1 MTVATSII
9 DVNNGNAGWT
19 KANVMDALET
29 AFSQLGLNSGTEA
42 TNVPQAC
49 ITPAGNSYEV
59 GTLNSAWY
67 HANGGDPGTDI
78 GWNTQITH
86 RYLVT
91 EVGTDYRIEKKVGSP
106 GFYAPYYS
114 AMLDQTTDEIIEAR
128 HGLKTGDPVRY
139 LPGETEAAYSLGTN
153 LAPDTLVYV
162 IKTSRDRF
170 KVATSAANAANGTAI
185 DLDGAASTGKTFPF
199 IWQQEAQQASDY
211 INPTIEI
218 YKSDIIEFENA
229 ATNTTNITVCMNTDV
244 FNTNQRVVYNDP
256 TYNSYPESETSIT
269 YRINPTN
276 ISCVPGA
283 NLTWSTASRP
293 QTETEPTIPASELH
307 PSIENIPENNGI
319 TKYIYCSESTAT
331 AKGEIILLPGF
342 VNHSNVYK
350 DYYKYTV
357 PASGGRSELKLRI
370 WRYGGNGDG
379 KLGGVTIHSIGS
391 GWNAEEVITIPG
403 EDVGFNAT
411 TGDIRFGVRT
421 PETSSN
427 AYDGTAEI
435 VVTTVGGGSSMFQKH
450 KDGHFGILKVEN
462 DPTKKYGYTYYCL
475 TLLESASSHW
485 RLYINSGSGWE
496 WLNRMGTNST
506 DATGSTLGRFTGY
519 EGLDWGESGYNPN
532 TNSAC
537 VFNVSNNATPTSYPL
552 QIRTYRAQAPQDTNF
567 SIIQFCSVINEVV
580 TVNSTISFCVGD
592 GYGSNTFDLD
602 DVFLGGVIE
611 YAPADDDFKI
621 RTWFPG
627 YSYSGSWGTLYS
639 VTQEPPTTYSVVRN
653 AFYGYMRGNTSTTFC
668 SDIYYQNIY
677 SNDADVTSV
686 YYRNNTYDKYSGI
699 GIGSN
704 ADYFKPI
711 KTIPISQ
718 KMIPCPYYLPDDFA
732 ILQVTTTPGLI
743 SFRTG
748 DTVTI
753 SASEV
758 YTIVVPSYTSQQTG
772 LDGISN
778 NTTKGTL
785 LLARTT

>member
-42 TNVPQAC
+42 TGVPQAC
-49 ITPAGNSYEV
+49 ITPNGSSYAV
-59 GTLNSAWY
+59 GTLNAEWY
-67 HANGGDPGTDI
+67 HANGGDQGSDFDWGSQLT
-78 GWNTQITH
+78 N

-91 EVGTDYRIEKKVGSP
+91 EVGSDYRLVKVINGN
-106 GFYAPYYS
+106 APYY
-114 AMLDQTTDEIIEAR
+114 AVFVDQTTDEFIYTR
-128 HGLKTGDPVRY
+128 HGFETGDSVRY
-139 LPGETEAAYSLGTN
+139 AKDQTDTTLNIGTTVTI
-153 LAPDTLVYV
+153 DTVYYV

-170 KVATSAANAANGTAI
+170 QIAASLADANNGTQI
-185 DLDGAASTGKTFPF
+185 DLDGYSSGSTVID
-199 IWQQEAQQASDY
+199 IWTQEAQQASDY

-218 YKSDIIEFENA
+218 YKGDKIEFENT
-229 ATNTTNITVCMNTDV
+229 ATNSTNMTVCMNTDV
-244 FNTNQRVVYNDP
+244 FNTNQRVVYNDS
-256 TYNSYPESETSIT
+256 TYNSYPESETSIS
-269 YRINPTN
+269 YRVNPTN

-283 NLTWSTASRP
+283 NLTWDTSSRP
-293 QTETEPTIPASELH
+293 QTETEPTVPTSELH
-307 PSIENIPENNGI
+307 PAIENIPENNGI

-342 VNHSNVYK
+342 ISHNTTYNN
-350 DYYKYTV
+350 YYKYTV

-370 WRYGGNGDG
+370 WRYGYNDG

-403 EDVGFNAT
+403 EDVGFNVT

-421 PETSSN
+421 PETSTN
-427 AYDGTAEI
+427 GYDGTAEI
-435 VVTTVGGGSSMFQKH
+435 LVTTIGGGSSMFQKH
-450 KDGHFGILKVEN
+450 KDGHFGVLKVEN
-462 DPTKKYGYTYYCL
+462 DSTKKYGYTYYCL

-485 RLYINSGSGWE
+485 KLYISSGSGWE
-496 WLNRMGTNST
+496 WLNRAGTNSSVAIG
-506 DATGSTLGRFTGY
+506 DTLGRFTGHQ
-519 EGLDWGESGYNPN
+519 GLDWGTSGGEPN
-532 TNSAC
+532 HNSSSL
-537 VFNVSNNATPTSYPL
+537 FNVSGNATPTSYPL

-567 SIIQFCSVINEVV
+567 SIIQFCSIINEVV

-592 GYGSNTFDLD
+592 GYGSGTFDLD

-611 YAPADDDFKI
+611 YAPTSDDFII
-621 RTWFPG
+621 RTWLPG
-627 YSYSGSWGTLYS
+627 YTHAGGWGTIYS
-639 VTQEPPTTYSVVRN
+639 VTQEPPTDYSIVRN
-653 AFYGYMRGNTSTTFC
+653 AFYGYMRGNTSSSSF
-668 SDIYYQNIY
+668 SDVYFQNIN
-677 SNDADVTSV
+677 SPDADETSV
-686 YYRNNTYDKYSGI
+686 YYRNNTYDKYNGI

-743 SFRTG
+743 AFRPG

-758 YTIVVPSYTSQQTG
+758 YTIVVPSYTSQNTG

-778 NTTKGTL
+778 NTTSGTL

>member
-49 ITPAGNSYEV
+49 ITPNGSSYEV
-59 GTLNSAWY
+59 GTLNAEWY
-67 HANGGDPGTDI
+67 HANGGDQGSDFNWGAQLT
-78 GWNTQITH
+78 N

-91 EVGTDYRIEKKVGSP
+91 EVGTDYRIERKVGNDT
-106 GFYAPYYS
+106 YAPYH
-114 AMLDQTTDEIIEAR
+114 AGLVDITTDEIISNR

-153 LAPDTLVYV
+153 LAPDTLVY
-162 IKTSRDRF
+162 IIRISRDRF
-170 KVATSAANAANGTAI
+170 KVATSAANATNGIAI
-185 DLDGAASTGKTFPF
+185 DIDGVASTTKTFTV

-218 YKSDIIEFENA
+218 YKGDKIEFENT
-229 ATNTTNITVCMNTDV
+229 ATNSTNMTVCMNTDV
-244 FNTNQRVVYNDP
+244 FNTNQRVVYNDS
-256 TYNSYPESETSIT
+256 TYNSYPESETSISH
-269 YRINPTN
+269 RINPTN

-283 NLTWSTASRP
+283 NLTWDTSSRP
-293 QTETEPTIPASELH
+293 QTETEPTVPTSELH
-307 PSIENIPENNGI
+307 PAIENIPENNGI

-342 VNHSNVYK
+342 ISHSTTYNN
-350 DYYKYTV
+350 YYKYTV

-370 WRYGGNGDG
+370 WRYGYNDG

-391 GWNAEEVITIPG
+391 GWNTEEVITIPG

-421 PETSSN
+421 PETSTN
-427 AYDGTAEI
+427 GYDGTAEI
-435 VVTTVGGGSSMFQKH
+435 LITTVGGGSSMFQKH
-450 KDGHFGILKVEN
+450 KDGHFGVLKVEN

-475 TLLESASSHW
+475 TLLESASSNW
-485 RLYINSGSGWE
+485 TLYITSGSGWE
-496 WLNRMGTNST
+496 WLNRAGTNSSV
-506 DATGSTLGRFTGY
+506 AIGSSLGQFTGHQ
-519 EGLDWGESGYNPN
+519 GLDWGASGRDPN
-532 TNSAC
+532 HNSVC
-537 VFNVSNNATPTSYPL
+537 KFYVSNNSTPTSYPL

-567 SIIQFCSVINEVV
+567 SMIQFCSVINEVV

-592 GYGSNTFDLD
+592 GYGSGTFDLD
-602 DVFLGGVIE
+602 DVFLGGVVE
-611 YAPADDDFKI
+611 YAPTSDDFRV

-627 YSYSGSWGTLYS
+627 YAYAGSYGTIYS
-639 VTQEPPTTYSVVRN
+639 VVQEPPTNYSIVRN
-653 AFYGYMRGNTSTTFC
+653 AFYGYMRGNTSATYF
-668 SDIYYQNIY
+668 SDIYYQNIN
-677 SNDADVTSV
+677 SPDTDVTSV
-686 YYRNNTYDKYSGI
+686 YYRNNTYDKYLGI

-743 SFRTG
+743 SFRPG

-758 YTIVVPSYTSQQTG
+758 YTIVVPSYTSQNTG

-778 NTTKGTL
+778 NTTSGTL